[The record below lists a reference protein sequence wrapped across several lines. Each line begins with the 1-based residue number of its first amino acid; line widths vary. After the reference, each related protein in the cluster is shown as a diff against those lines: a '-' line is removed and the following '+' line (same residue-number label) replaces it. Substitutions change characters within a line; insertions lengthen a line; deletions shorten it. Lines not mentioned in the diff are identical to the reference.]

1 MRRMGREAAFG
12 GLDIS
17 NDVGVVKGNA
27 REIWISSG
35 MAISR
40 QLSVCC
46 RNKRSAKSNCA
57 QDSCYRDKQQRKTIA
72 ERHSLDGVPC

>member
-1 MRRMGREAAFG
+1 MSRMSGKLGLR
-12 GLDIS
+12 GLDKKMLS
-17 NDVGVVKGNA
+17 AGNA